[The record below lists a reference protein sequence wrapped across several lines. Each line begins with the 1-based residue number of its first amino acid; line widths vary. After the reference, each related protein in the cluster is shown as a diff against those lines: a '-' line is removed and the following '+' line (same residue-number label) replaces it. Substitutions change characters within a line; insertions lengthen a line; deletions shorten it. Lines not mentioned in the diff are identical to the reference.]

1 MAVIYE
7 MALTLE
13 KRLPCLVRLGW
24 GTAALFLCLLL
35 LVYFPLTDAAAADQS
50 VAEKESGAAQESCD
64 QRNDHATAEKGDT
77 RQEPAVKSIEHEL
90 FDPEESMPESNDGL
104 YSSQED
110 ENEASSQNLDSGP
123 ASEIDKLLEGSGLI
137 FDPSRGRPRP
147 EGIYDSTAPR

>member
-1 MAVIYE
+1 MINE

-13 KRLPCLVRLGW
+13 KRLTFLAGFGW
-24 GTAALFLCLLL
+24 GVTALFLCLLL
-35 LVYFPLTDAAAADQS
+35 VCSPLKDAAAAGES
-50 VAEKESGAAQESCD
+50 VAAKKSGAAQGSGD
-64 QRNDHATAEKGDT
+64 KSNDNTTEDKGDT
-77 RQEPAVKSIEHEL
+77 RQKPSVRSIEHEL
-90 FDPEESMPESNDGL
+90 FDPEKSMPESNDGL

-110 ENEASSQNLDSGP
+110 DNEASSQNLDSGP

>member
-1 MAVIYE
+1 MIYE
-7 MALTLE
+7 MALALE

-35 LVYFPLTDAAAADQS
+35 VYSPLKNAGAADQS
-50 VAEKESGAAQESCD
+50 AAAKESGAAQESCD

-90 FDPEESMPESNDGL
+90 FDPEESMPELNDGL